1 MQFLHNKNVFALL
14 LSQSLQSLAGV
25 LVTIVLMVRVYQM
38 TDSVFLAGLVLSFM
52 SFASIAASFCISPVL
67 RNLGF
72 KKVLAFANLLRA
84 IFTILM
90 AYSVSHNGQVYF
102 WITLLFVFCFS
113 FAGAF
118 FQPARFALLP
128 IIVPKEQYVK
138 ANGVIS
144 LSNQLFLTAGWGLGG
159 LLTYAVPFELVV
171 GAAICLFVL
180 SGASI
185 SVLLVNEKETE
196 GTVETASD
204 GNIWRHLMIIPVVRD
219 ITVMDMIEALAGS
232 VWSSA
237 ILLAFTAAVLHET
250 EVWWGMFNASYFIG
264 AIVGSVIAIRF
275 SAFFAQNM
283 GYAIVFSSLVMSA
296 LTLLF
301 SFSPI
306 PFLCALTCAAMG
318 PFYQVRDICQETML
332 QEVIPEQMRIGIIAA
347 KNAILT
353 PWSGITYSI
362 MGFVADTAGA
372 KTAFLAAAAL
382 YGITFLIALAQPRL
396 LHYKRENRVQ

>member
-1 MQFLHNKNVFALL
+1 
-14 LSQSLQSLAGV
+14 
-25 LVTIVLMVRVYQM
+25 MVRVYQM

-72 KKVLAFANLLRA
+72 KKVLAYANLLRA
-84 IFTILM
+84 VFAILM

-102 WITLLFVFCFS
+102 WLTLLFVFCFS

-196 GTVETASD
+196 GTVKTASAR
-204 GNIWRHLMIIPVVRD
+204 NIWKDLMIIPVVRD

-275 SAFFAQNM
+275 SAFFAQKM
-283 GYAIVFSSLVMSA
+283 GYAIAFSSLVMSA

-306 PFLCALTCAAMG
+306 PFLCALACAAMG

-332 QEVIPEQMRIGIIAA
+332 QEVIPEQMRIGIMAA

-362 MGFVADTAGA
+362 MGFVADAAGA
-372 KTAFLAAAAL
+372 KTAFLAAAVL
-382 YGITFLIALAQPRL
+382 YGMTFFIALAQPRL

>member
-72 KKVLAFANLLRA
+72 KKVLVFANLQRA
-84 IFTILM
+84 VFTILM
-90 AYSVSHNGQVYF
+90 AYSVSHHGQVFF

-180 SGASI
+180 SGVSI
-185 SVLLVNEKETE
+185 SLLHINEEETDE
-196 GTVETASD
+196 KAETASARS
-204 GNIWRHLMIIPVVRD
+204 IWKDLMIIPVVRD

-264 AIVGSVIAIRF
+264 AIVGSIIAIRF
-275 SAFFAQNM
+275 SVFFEQNM
-283 GYAIVFSSLVMSA
+283 GYAIMFSSLVMSV

-306 PFLCALTCAAMG
+306 PLLCALTCAAMG
-318 PFYQVRDICQETML
+318 PFYQVRDICQETVL
-332 QEVIPEQMRIGIIAA
+332 QEAIPEQKRIGIMAA

-362 MGFVADTAGA
+362 MGLVADAAGA
-372 KTAFLAAAAL
+372 KMAFITAGVL
-382 YGITFLIALAQPRL
+382 YGMTFLIALAQPRL
-396 LHYKRENRVQ
+396 LHYKRESRAQ

>member
-84 IFTILM
+84 VFTILM

-306 PFLCALTCAAMG
+306 PFLCALACAAMG

-362 MGFVADTAGA
+362 MGFVADMAGA

>member
-1 MQFLHNKNVFALL
+1 
-14 LSQSLQSLAGV
+14 
-25 LVTIVLMVRVYQM
+25 MVRVYQM

-52 SFASIAASFCISPVL
+52 SFASIAASFYISPVL

-84 IFTILM
+84 VFTILM
-90 AYSVSHNGQVYF
+90 AYSVSHHGQVFF

-180 SGASI
+180 SGVSI
-185 SVLLVNEKETE
+185 SLLHVNEEETD
-196 GTVETASD
+196 GKAETASARS
-204 GNIWRHLMIIPVVRD
+204 IWKDLMIIPVVRD

-264 AIVGSVIAIRF
+264 AIVGSVIAIHF
-275 SAFFAQNM
+275 SAFFEQNM
-283 GYAIVFSSLVMSA
+283 GYAIMFSSLVMSV

-306 PFLCALTCAAMG
+306 PFLCALACAAMG
-318 PFYQVRDICQETML
+318 PFYQVRDICQETVL
-332 QEVIPEQMRIGIIAA
+332 QEAIPEQKRIGIMAA

-362 MGFVADTAGA
+362 MGLVADAAGA
-372 KTAFLAAAAL
+372 KTAFITAGVL
-382 YGITFLIALAQPRL
+382 YGMTFLIALAQPRL
-396 LHYKRENRVQ
+396 LHYKRESRAQ

>member
-84 IFTILM
+84 VFTILM
-90 AYSVSHNGQVYF
+90 AYSVSHHGQVFF

-118 FQPARFALLP
+118 FQPVRFALLP

-180 SGASI
+180 SGGSI
-185 SVLLVNEKETE
+185 SLLHINEEETDE
-196 GTVETASD
+196 KAETASARS
-204 GNIWRHLMIIPVVRD
+204 IWKDLMIIPVVRD

-264 AIVGSVIAIRF
+264 AIAGSVIAIRF
-275 SAFFAQNM
+275 SAFFEQNM
-283 GYAIVFSSLVMSA
+283 GYAIMFSSLVMSA

-306 PFLCALTCAAMG
+306 PFLCALACAAMG

-332 QEVIPEQMRIGIIAA
+332 QEAIPEQKRIGIMAA

-362 MGFVADTAGA
+362 MGLVADAAGA
-372 KTAFLAAAAL
+372 KTAFITAGVL
-382 YGITFLIALAQPRL
+382 YGMTFLIALAQPRL
-396 LHYKRENRVQ
+396 LHYKRESRAQ

>member
-1 MQFLHNKNVFALL
+1 
-14 LSQSLQSLAGV
+14 
-25 LVTIVLMVRVYQM
+25 MVRVYQM

-72 KKVLAFANLLRA
+72 KKVLVFANLLRA
-84 IFTILM
+84 VFTILM
-90 AYSVSHNGQVYF
+90 AYSVSHHGQVFF

-159 LLTYAVPFELVV
+159 LLTYVVPFELVV

-180 SGASI
+180 SGVSI
-185 SVLLVNEKETE
+185 SLLHINEEETDE
-196 GTVETASD
+196 KAETASARS
-204 GNIWRHLMIIPVVRD
+204 IWKDLMIIPVVRD

-264 AIVGSVIAIRF
+264 AIVGSIIAIRF
-275 SAFFAQNM
+275 SVFFEQNM
-283 GYAIVFSSLVMSA
+283 GYAIMFSSLVMSV

-306 PFLCALTCAAMG
+306 PLLCALACAAMG
-318 PFYQVRDICQETML
+318 PFYQVRDICQETVL
-332 QEVIPEQMRIGIIAA
+332 QEAIPEQKRIGIMAA

-362 MGFVADTAGA
+362 MGLVADAAGA
-372 KTAFLAAAAL
+372 KMAFITAGVL
-382 YGITFLIALAQPRL
+382 YGMTFLIALAQPRL
-396 LHYKRENRVQ
+396 LHYKRESRAQ

>member
-72 KKVLAFANLLRA
+72 KKVLVFANLLRA
-84 IFTILM
+84 VFTILM
-90 AYSVSHNGQVYF
+90 AYSVSHHGQVFF

-138 ANGVIS
+138 VNGVIS
-144 LSNQLFLTAGWGLGG
+144 LSNQLFLTAGWGIGG

-180 SGASI
+180 SGVSI
-185 SVLLVNEKETE
+185 SLLHINEEETDE
-196 GTVETASD
+196 KAETASARS
-204 GNIWRHLMIIPVVRD
+204 IWKDLMIIPVVRD

-264 AIVGSVIAIRF
+264 AIVGSIIAIRF
-275 SAFFAQNM
+275 SVFFEQNM
-283 GYAIVFSSLVMSA
+283 GYAIMFSSLVMSV

-306 PFLCALTCAAMG
+306 PLLCALTCAAMG
-318 PFYQVRDICQETML
+318 PFYQVRDICQETVL
-332 QEVIPEQMRIGIIAA
+332 QEAIPEQKRIGIMAA

-362 MGFVADTAGA
+362 MGLVADAAGA
-372 KTAFLAAAAL
+372 KMAFITAGVL
-382 YGITFLIALAQPRL
+382 YGMTFLIALAQPRL
-396 LHYKRENRVQ
+396 LHYKRESRAQ

>member
-1 MQFLHNKNVFALL
+1 MHNKNVFALL

-84 IFTILM
+84 VFTILI
-90 AYSVSHNGQVYF
+90 AYSVSHHGQVFF

-180 SGASI
+180 SGVSI
-185 SVLLVNEKETE
+185 SLLHINEEETDE
-196 GTVETASD
+196 KAETASARS
-204 GNIWRHLMIIPVVRD
+204 IWKDLMIIPVVRD

-264 AIVGSVIAIRF
+264 AIVGSVIAICF
-275 SAFFAQNM
+275 SAFFEQNI
-283 GYAIVFSSLVMSA
+283 GYAIMFSSLVMSA

-306 PFLCALTCAAMG
+306 PFLCALACAAMG
-318 PFYQVRDICQETML
+318 PFYQVRDICQETVL
-332 QEVIPEQMRIGIIAA
+332 QEAIPEQKRIGIMAA

-362 MGFVADTAGA
+362 MGLVADAAGA
-372 KTAFLAAAAL
+372 KTAFITAGVL
-382 YGITFLIALAQPRL
+382 YGMTFLIALAQPRL
-396 LHYKRENRVQ
+396 LHYKRESRAQ

>member
-1 MQFLHNKNVFALL
+1 
-14 LSQSLQSLAGV
+14 
-25 LVTIVLMVRVYQM
+25 MVRVYQM
-38 TDSVFLAGLVLSFM
+38 TDSVFLASLILSFM
-52 SFASIAASFCISPVL
+52 SFASIAASFCVSPVL
-67 RNLGF
+67 RILGF
-72 KKVLAFANLLRA
+72 KKVLAGANLLRA
-84 IFTILM
+84 VFTILM
-90 AYSVSHNGQVYF
+90 AYSVTHHGQAFF

-128 IIVPKEQYVK
+128 IIVPKKQYVK

-180 SGASI
+180 SAASI
-185 SVLLVNEKETE
+185 SVLHVNEEE
-196 GTVETASD
+196 AAGTAETASVRS
-204 GNIWRHLMIIPVVRD
+204 IWKDLMIIPIVRD

-275 SAFFAQNM
+275 SSFFERNM
-283 GYAIVFSSLVMSA
+283 GYAIMFSSLVMSA

-301 SFSPI
+301 SFSPV
-306 PFLCALTCAAMG
+306 PFLCALACAAMG

-332 QEVIPEQMRIGIIAA
+332 QEVIPEQKRIGIMAA

-353 PWSGITYSI
+353 PWSGVTYSI
-362 MGFVADTAGA
+362 MGLVADAAGA
-372 KTAFLAAAAL
+372 KIAFIAAAAL
-382 YGITFLIALAQPRL
+382 YIMTFLIALAQPRL
-396 LHYKRENRVQ
+396 IHYRRENRVQ

>member
-1 MQFLHNKNVFALL
+1 
-14 LSQSLQSLAGV
+14 
-25 LVTIVLMVRVYQM
+25 MVRVYQM

-72 KKVLAFANLLRA
+72 KKVLVFANLLRA
-84 IFTILM
+84 VFTILM
-90 AYSVSHNGQVYF
+90 AYSVSHHGQVFF

-180 SGASI
+180 SGVSI
-185 SVLLVNEKETE
+185 SLLHINEEETDE
-196 GTVETASD
+196 KAETASARS
-204 GNIWRHLMIIPVVRD
+204 IWKDLMIIPVVRD

-275 SAFFAQNM
+275 SAFFEQNM
-283 GYAIVFSSLVMSA
+283 GYAIMFSSLVMSA

-306 PFLCALTCAAMG
+306 PFLCALACAAMG
-318 PFYQVRDICQETML
+318 PFYQLRDICQETVL
-332 QEVIPEQMRIGIIAA
+332 QEAIPEQKRIGIMAA

-362 MGFVADTAGA
+362 MGLVADAAGA
-372 KTAFLAAAAL
+372 KTAFITAGVL
-382 YGITFLIALAQPRL
+382 YGMTFLIALLQPRL
-396 LHYKRENRVQ
+396 LHYKRESRAQ

>member
-72 KKVLAFANLLRA
+72 KKVLVFANLLRA
-84 IFTILM
+84 VFTILM
-90 AYSVSHNGQVYF
+90 AYSVSHHGQVFF

-180 SGASI
+180 SGVSI
-185 SVLLVNEKETE
+185 SLLHINEEETDE
-196 GTVETASD
+196 KAETASARS
-204 GNIWRHLMIIPVVRD
+204 IWKDLMIIPVVRD

-264 AIVGSVIAIRF
+264 AIAGSIIAIRF
-275 SAFFAQNM
+275 SAFFEQNM
-283 GYAIVFSSLVMSA
+283 GYAIMFSSLVMSV

-306 PFLCALTCAAMG
+306 PFLCALACAAMG
-318 PFYQVRDICQETML
+318 PFYQVRDICQETVL
-332 QEVIPEQMRIGIIAA
+332 QEAIPEQRRIGIMAA

-362 MGFVADTAGA
+362 MGLVADAAGA
-372 KTAFLAAAAL
+372 KMAFITAGVL
-382 YGITFLIALAQPRL
+382 YGMTFLIALAQPRL
-396 LHYKRENRVQ
+396 LHYKRESRAQ

>member
-38 TDSVFLAGLVLSFM
+38 TDSVFLASLILSFM
-52 SFASIAASFCISPVL
+52 SFASIAASFCVSPVL
-67 RNLGF
+67 RILGF
-72 KKVLAFANLLRA
+72 KKVLAGANLLRA
-84 IFTILM
+84 VFTILM
-90 AYSVSHNGQVYF
+90 AYSVTHHGQAFF

-128 IIVPKEQYVK
+128 IIVPKKQYVK

-159 LLTYAVPFELVV
+159 LLTYAVPFEPVV

-185 SVLLVNEKETE
+185 SVLHVNEEE
-196 GTVETASD
+196 DAGTAETASVRS
-204 GNIWRHLMIIPVVRD
+204 IWKDLMIIPIVRD

-264 AIVGSVIAIRF
+264 AIVGSVVAIRF
-275 SAFFAQNM
+275 SSFFERNM
-283 GYAIVFSSLVMSA
+283 GYAIMFSSLVMSA

-301 SFSPI
+301 SFSPV
-306 PFLCALTCAAMG
+306 PFLCALACAAMG

-332 QEVIPEQMRIGIIAA
+332 QEVIPEQKRIGIMAA

-353 PWSGITYSI
+353 PWSGVTFSI
-362 MGFVADTAGA
+362 MGLVADAAGA
-372 KTAFLAAAAL
+372 KIAFIAAAAL
-382 YGITFLIALAQPRL
+382 YIMTFLIALAQPRL
-396 LHYKRENRVQ
+396 VHYRRENRVQ

>member
-1 MQFLHNKNVFALL
+1 
-14 LSQSLQSLAGV
+14 
-25 LVTIVLMVRVYQM
+25 MVRVYQM

-72 KKVLAFANLLRA
+72 KKVLVFANLLRA
-84 IFTILM
+84 VFTILM
-90 AYSVSHNGQVYF
+90 AYSVSHHGQVFF

-180 SGASI
+180 SGGSI
-185 SVLLVNEKETE
+185 SLLHINEEETDE
-196 GTVETASD
+196 KAETVSARS
-204 GNIWRHLMIIPVVRD
+204 IWKDLMIIPVVRD

-264 AIVGSVIAIRF
+264 AIVGSIIAIRF
-275 SAFFAQNM
+275 SVFFEQNM
-283 GYAIVFSSLVMSA
+283 GYAIMFSSLVMSV

-306 PFLCALTCAAMG
+306 PFLCALACAAMG
-318 PFYQVRDICQETML
+318 PFYQVRDICQETVL
-332 QEVIPEQMRIGIIAA
+332 QEAIPEQKRIGIMAA

-362 MGFVADTAGA
+362 MGLVADAAGA
-372 KTAFLAAAAL
+372 KMAFITAGVL
-382 YGITFLIALAQPRL
+382 YGMTFLIALAQPRL
-396 LHYKRENRVQ
+396 LHYKRESRAQ

>member
-1 MQFLHNKNVFALL
+1 
-14 LSQSLQSLAGV
+14 
-25 LVTIVLMVRVYQM
+25 MVRVYQM

-72 KKVLAFANLLRA
+72 KKVLVFANLLRA
-84 IFTILM
+84 VFTILM
-90 AYSVSHNGQVYF
+90 AYSVSHHGQVFF

-159 LLTYAVPFELVV
+159 LLTYVVPFELVV

-180 SGASI
+180 SGVSI
-185 SVLLVNEKETE
+185 SLLHINEEETDE
-196 GTVETASD
+196 KAETASARS
-204 GNIWRHLMIIPVVRD
+204 IWKDLMIIPVVRD

-264 AIVGSVIAIRF
+264 AIVSSIIAIRF
-275 SAFFAQNM
+275 SVFFEQNM
-283 GYAIVFSSLVMSA
+283 GYAIMFSSLVMSV

-306 PFLCALTCAAMG
+306 PLLCALACAAMG
-318 PFYQVRDICQETML
+318 PFYQVRDICQETVL
-332 QEVIPEQMRIGIIAA
+332 QEAIPEQKRIGIMAA

-362 MGFVADTAGA
+362 MGLVADAAGA
-372 KTAFLAAAAL
+372 KMAFITAGVL
-382 YGITFLIALAQPRL
+382 YGMTFLIALAQPRL
-396 LHYKRENRVQ
+396 LHYKRESRAQ

>member
-1 MQFLHNKNVFALL
+1 
-14 LSQSLQSLAGV
+14 
-25 LVTIVLMVRVYQM
+25 MVRVYQM
-38 TDSVFLAGLVLSFM
+38 TDSVFLASLILSFM
-52 SFASIAASFCISPVL
+52 SFASIAASFCVSPVL
-67 RNLGF
+67 RILGF
-72 KKVLAFANLLRA
+72 KKVLAGANLLRA
-84 IFTILM
+84 VFTILM
-90 AYSVSHNGQVYF
+90 AYSVTHHGQAFF
-102 WITLLFVFCFS
+102 WITLLFVLCFS

-128 IIVPKEQYVK
+128 IIVPKKQYVK
-138 ANGVIS
+138 VNGVIS

-180 SGASI
+180 SAASI
-185 SVLLVNEKETE
+185 SVLHVNEEE
-196 GTVETASD
+196 AAGTAETASVRS
-204 GNIWRHLMIIPVVRD
+204 IWKDLMIIPIVRD

-275 SAFFAQNM
+275 SSFFERNM
-283 GYAIVFSSLVMSA
+283 GYAIMFSSLVMSA

-301 SFSPI
+301 SFSPV
-306 PFLCALTCAAMG
+306 PFICALACAAMG

-332 QEVIPEQMRIGIIAA
+332 QEVIPEQKRIGIMAA

-353 PWSGITYSI
+353 PWSGVTYSI
-362 MGFVADTAGA
+362 MGLVADAAGA
-372 KTAFLAAAAL
+372 KIAFIAAAAL
-382 YGITFLIALAQPRL
+382 YIMTFLIALAQPRL
-396 LHYKRENRVQ
+396 IHYRRENRVQ

>member
-14 LSQSLQSLAGV
+14 LAQSFQSLAGV

-38 TDSVFLAGLVLSFM
+38 TDSVLLASLILSFM
-52 SFASIAASFCISPVL
+52 SFASIAASFCVSPVL
-67 RNLGF
+67 RILGF
-72 KKVLAFANLLRA
+72 KKVLAGANLLRA
-84 IFTILM
+84 VFTILM
-90 AYSVSHNGQVYF
+90 AYSVTHHGQAFF

-128 IIVPKEQYVK
+128 IIVPKKQYVK

-180 SGASI
+180 SAASI
-185 SVLLVNEKETE
+185 SVLHVNEEE
-196 GTVETASD
+196 AAGTAETASARS
-204 GNIWRHLMIIPVVRD
+204 IWKDLMIIPIVRD

-275 SAFFAQNM
+275 SAFFERNM
-283 GYAIVFSSLVMSA
+283 GYAIMFSSLVMSA

-301 SFSPI
+301 SFSPV
-306 PFLCALTCAAMG
+306 PFLCALACAAMG

-332 QEVIPEQMRIGIIAA
+332 QEVIPEQKRIGIMAA

-353 PWSGITYSI
+353 PWSGVTYSI
-362 MGFVADTAGA
+362 MGLVADAAGA
-372 KTAFLAAAAL
+372 KIAFIAAAAL
-382 YGITFLIALAQPRL
+382 YIMTFLIALAQPRL
-396 LHYKRENRVQ
+396 VHYRRENRVQ

>member
-84 IFTILM
+84 VFTILM

-102 WITLLFVFCFS
+102 WVTLLFVFCFS

-159 LLTYAVPFELVV
+159 MLTYAVPFELVV

-180 SGASI
+180 SGTSI

-196 GTVETASD
+196 GTVETASARS
-204 GNIWRHLMIIPVVRD
+204 IWKDLMIIPVVRD

-237 ILLAFTAAVLHET
+237 ILLAFTAAVLRES

-275 SAFFAQNM
+275 SAFFEQNM

-306 PFLCALTCAAMG
+306 PFLCALACAAMG

-332 QEVIPEQMRIGIIAA
+332 QEVIPEQMRIGIMAA
-347 KNAILT
+347 KNAMLT

-362 MGFVADTAGA
+362 MGIVADAAGA

-382 YGITFLIALAQPRL
+382 YGMTFLIALAQPRL

>member
-72 KKVLAFANLLRA
+72 KKVLVFANLLRA
-84 IFTILM
+84 VFTILM
-90 AYSVSHNGQVYF
+90 AYSVSHHGQVFF

-180 SGASI
+180 SGVSI
-185 SVLLVNEKETE
+185 SLLHINEEETDE
-196 GTVETASD
+196 KAETASARS
-204 GNIWRHLMIIPVVRD
+204 IWKDLMIIPVVRD

-264 AIVGSVIAIRF
+264 AIVGSIIAIRF
-275 SAFFAQNM
+275 SVFFEQNM
-283 GYAIVFSSLVMSA
+283 GYAIMFSSLVMSV

-306 PFLCALTCAAMG
+306 PFLCALACAAMG
-318 PFYQVRDICQETML
+318 PFYQVRDICQETVL
-332 QEVIPEQMRIGIIAA
+332 QEAIPEQKRIGIMAA

-362 MGFVADTAGA
+362 MGLVADAAGA
-372 KTAFLAAAAL
+372 KMAFITAGVL
-382 YGITFLIALAQPRL
+382 YGMTFLIALAQPRL
-396 LHYKRENRVQ
+396 LHYKRESRAQ

>member
-1 MQFLHNKNVFALL
+1 
-14 LSQSLQSLAGV
+14 
-25 LVTIVLMVRVYQM
+25 MVRVYQM
-38 TDSVFLAGLVLSFM
+38 TDSVFLASLVLSFM

-84 IFTILM
+84 VFTILM
-90 AYSVSHNGQVYF
+90 AYSVSHHGQVFF

-159 LLTYAVPFELVV
+159 LLMYAVPFELVV

-180 SGASI
+180 SGVSI
-185 SVLLVNEKETE
+185 SLLHINEEETD
-196 GTVETASD
+196 GKAETASTRS
-204 GNIWRHLMIIPVVRD
+204 IWKDLMIIPVVRD

-250 EVWWGMFNASYFIG
+250 EVWWGMVNASYFIG
-264 AIVGSVIAIRF
+264 AIAGSVIAIRF
-275 SAFFAQNM
+275 SAFFEQNM
-283 GYAIVFSSLVMSA
+283 GYAIMFSSLVMSA

-306 PFLCALTCAAMG
+306 PFLCALSCAAMG
-318 PFYQVRDICQETML
+318 PFYQVRDICQETVL
-332 QEVIPEQMRIGIIAA
+332 QEAIPEQKRIGIMAA

-362 MGFVADTAGA
+362 MGLVADAAGA
-372 KTAFLAAAAL
+372 KMAFITAGVL
-382 YGITFLIALAQPRL
+382 YGMTFLIALAQPRL
-396 LHYKRENRVQ
+396 LHYKRESRAQ

>member
-1 MQFLHNKNVFALL
+1 
-14 LSQSLQSLAGV
+14 
-25 LVTIVLMVRVYQM
+25 MVRVYQM

-72 KKVLAFANLLRA
+72 KKVLVFANLLRA
-84 IFTILM
+84 VFTILM
-90 AYSVSHNGQVYF
+90 AYSVSHHGQVFF

-180 SGASI
+180 SGVSI
-185 SVLLVNEKETE
+185 SLLHINEEETDE
-196 GTVETASD
+196 KAETASARS
-204 GNIWRHLMIIPVVRD
+204 IWKDLMIIPVVRD

-264 AIVGSVIAIRF
+264 AIVGSVIAICF
-275 SAFFAQNM
+275 SAFFEQNI
-283 GYAIVFSSLVMSA
+283 GYAIMFSSLVMSA

-306 PFLCALTCAAMG
+306 PFLCALACAAMG
-318 PFYQVRDICQETML
+318 PFYQVRDICQETVL
-332 QEVIPEQMRIGIIAA
+332 QEAIPEQKRIGIMAA

-362 MGFVADTAGA
+362 MGLVADAAGA
-372 KTAFLAAAAL
+372 KTAFITAGVL
-382 YGITFLIALAQPRL
+382 YGMTFLIALAQPRL
-396 LHYKRENRVQ
+396 LHYKRESRAQ

>member
-1 MQFLHNKNVFALL
+1 
-14 LSQSLQSLAGV
+14 
-25 LVTIVLMVRVYQM
+25 M

-185 SVLLVNEKETE
+185 SVLLVNKKETE

-204 GNIWRHLMIIPVVRD
+204 GNIWRHLMIITVVRD

-306 PFLCALTCAAMG
+306 PFLCALACAAMG

-362 MGFVADTAGA
+362 MGFVADMAGA

>member
-1 MQFLHNKNVFALL
+1 
-14 LSQSLQSLAGV
+14 
-25 LVTIVLMVRVYQM
+25 M
-38 TDSVFLAGLVLSFM
+38 TDSVFLAGLILSFM
-52 SFASIAASFCISPVL
+52 SFASIAASFCVSPVL
-67 RNLGF
+67 RILGF
-72 KKVLAFANLLRA
+72 KKVLAGANLLRA
-84 IFTILM
+84 VFIILM
-90 AYSVSHNGQVYF
+90 AYSVTHHGQAFF

-128 IIVPKEQYVK
+128 IIVPKKQYVK

-185 SVLLVNEKETE
+185 SVLHVNEEE
-196 GTVETASD
+196 AAGTAETASVT
-204 GNIWRHLMIIPVVRD
+204 GTAETASARSIWKDLMIIPIVRD

-264 AIVGSVIAIRF
+264 AIVGSVVAIHF
-275 SAFFAQNM
+275 SSFFERNM
-283 GYAIVFSSLVMSA
+283 GYAIMFSSLVMSA

-301 SFSPI
+301 SFSPV
-306 PFLCALTCAAMG
+306 PFLCALACAAMG
-318 PFYQVRDICQETML
+318 PFYQVREICQETML
-332 QEVIPEQMRIGIIAA
+332 QEVIPEQKRIGIMAA

-353 PWSGITYSI
+353 PWSGVTYSI
-362 MGFVADTAGA
+362 MGLVADAAGA
-372 KTAFLAAAAL
+372 KIAFIAAAVL
-382 YGITFLIALAQPRL
+382 YIMTFLIALAQPRL
-396 LHYKRENRVQ
+396 VHYRRENRVQ

>member
-72 KKVLAFANLLRA
+72 KKVLVFANLLRA
-84 IFTILM
+84 VFTILM
-90 AYSVSHNGQVYF
+90 AYSVSHHGQVFF

-159 LLTYAVPFELVV
+159 LLTYVVPFELVV

-180 SGASI
+180 SGVSI
-185 SVLLVNEKETE
+185 SLLHINEEETDE
-196 GTVETASD
+196 KAETASARS
-204 GNIWRHLMIIPVVRD
+204 IWKDLMIIPVVRD

-264 AIVGSVIAIRF
+264 AIVGSIIAIRF
-275 SAFFAQNM
+275 SVFFEQNM
-283 GYAIVFSSLVMSA
+283 GYAIMFSSLVMSV

-306 PFLCALTCAAMG
+306 PLLCALACAAMG
-318 PFYQVRDICQETML
+318 PFYQVRDICQETVL
-332 QEVIPEQMRIGIIAA
+332 QEAIPEQKRSGIMAA

-362 MGFVADTAGA
+362 MGLVADAAGA
-372 KTAFLAAAAL
+372 KMAFITAGVL
-382 YGITFLIALAQPRL
+382 YGMTFLIALAQPRL
-396 LHYKRENRVQ
+396 LHYKRESRAQ

>member
-84 IFTILM
+84 VFTILM
-90 AYSVSHNGQVYF
+90 AYSVSHHGQVFF

-180 SGASI
+180 SGVSI
-185 SVLLVNEKETE
+185 SLLHVNEEETD
-196 GTVETASD
+196 GKAETASARS
-204 GNIWRHLMIIPVVRD
+204 IWKDLMIIPVVRD

-264 AIVGSVIAIRF
+264 AIVGSIIAIRF
-275 SAFFAQNM
+275 SVFFEQNM
-283 GYAIVFSSLVMSA
+283 GYAIMFSSLVMSV

-306 PFLCALTCAAMG
+306 PFLCALACAAMG
-318 PFYQVRDICQETML
+318 PFYQVRDICQETVL
-332 QEVIPEQMRIGIIAA
+332 QEAIPEQKRIGIMAA

-362 MGFVADTAGA
+362 MGLVADAAGA
-372 KTAFLAAAAL
+372 KMAFITAGVL
-382 YGITFLIALAQPRL
+382 YGMTFLIALAQPRL
-396 LHYKRENRVQ
+396 LHYKRESRAQ

>member
-72 KKVLAFANLLRA
+72 KKVLVFANLLRA
-84 IFTILM
+84 VFTILM
-90 AYSVSHNGQVYF
+90 AYSVSHHGQVFF

-180 SGASI
+180 SGGSI
-185 SVLLVNEKETE
+185 SLLHINEEETDE
-196 GTVETASD
+196 KAETVSARS
-204 GNIWRHLMIIPVVRD
+204 IWKDLMIIPVVRD

-264 AIVGSVIAIRF
+264 AIVGSIIAIRF
-275 SAFFAQNM
+275 SVFFEQNM
-283 GYAIVFSSLVMSA
+283 GYAIMFSSLVMSV

-306 PFLCALTCAAMG
+306 PFLCALACAAMG
-318 PFYQVRDICQETML
+318 PFYQVRDICQETVL
-332 QEVIPEQMRIGIIAA
+332 QEAIPEQKRIGIMAA

-362 MGFVADTAGA
+362 MGLVADAAGA
-372 KTAFLAAAAL
+372 KMAFITAGVL
-382 YGITFLIALAQPRL
+382 YGMTFLIALAQPRL
-396 LHYKRENRVQ
+396 LHYKRESRAQ

>member
-72 KKVLAFANLLRA
+72 KKVLVFANLLRA
-84 IFTILM
+84 VFTILM
-90 AYSVSHNGQVYF
+90 AYSVSHHGQVFF

-159 LLTYAVPFELVV
+159 LLTYVVPFELVV

-180 SGASI
+180 SGVSI
-185 SVLLVNEKETE
+185 SLLHINEEETDE
-196 GTVETASD
+196 KAETASARS
-204 GNIWRHLMIIPVVRD
+204 IWKDLMIIPVVRD

-264 AIVGSVIAIRF
+264 AIVGSIIAIRF
-275 SAFFAQNM
+275 SVFFEQNM
-283 GYAIVFSSLVMSA
+283 GYAIMFSSLVMSV

-306 PFLCALTCAAMG
+306 PLLCALACAAMG
-318 PFYQVRDICQETML
+318 PFYQVRDICQETVL
-332 QEVIPEQMRIGIIAA
+332 QEAIPEQKRIGIMAA

-362 MGFVADTAGA
+362 MGLVADAAGA
-372 KTAFLAAAAL
+372 KMAFITAGVL
-382 YGITFLIALAQPRL
+382 YGMTFLIALAQPRL
-396 LHYKRENRVQ
+396 LHYKRESRAQ

>member
-1 MQFLHNKNVFALL
+1 
-14 LSQSLQSLAGV
+14 
-25 LVTIVLMVRVYQM
+25 MVRVYQM
-38 TDSVFLAGLVLSFM
+38 TDSVFLASLVLSFM
-52 SFASIAASFCISPVL
+52 SFASIAASFCISSVL

-84 IFTILM
+84 VFTILM
-90 AYSVSHNGQVYF
+90 AYSVSHHGQVFF

-180 SGASI
+180 SGVSI
-185 SVLLVNEKETE
+185 SLLHVNEEETD
-196 GTVETASD
+196 GKAETASARS
-204 GNIWRHLMIIPVVRD
+204 IWKDLMIIPVVRD

-264 AIVGSVIAIRF
+264 AIVGSVIAIHF
-275 SAFFAQNM
+275 SAFFEQNM
-283 GYAIVFSSLVMSA
+283 GYAIMFSSLVMSV

-306 PFLCALTCAAMG
+306 PFLCALACAAMG
-318 PFYQVRDICQETML
+318 PFYQVRDICQETVL
-332 QEVIPEQMRIGIIAA
+332 QEAIPEQKRIGIMAA

-362 MGFVADTAGA
+362 MGLVADAAGA
-372 KTAFLAAAAL
+372 KTAFITAGVL
-382 YGITFLIALAQPRL
+382 YGMTFLIALAQPRL
-396 LHYKRENRVQ
+396 LHYKRES

>member
-38 TDSVFLAGLVLSFM
+38 TDSVFFAGLVLSFM
-52 SFASIAASFCISPVL
+52 SFASIAASFCVSPVL

-72 KKVLAFANLLRA
+72 KKVLAGANLLRA
-84 IFTILM
+84 VFTILM
-90 AYSVSHNGQVYF
+90 AYSVTHHGQAFF

-128 IIVPKEQYVK
+128 IIVPKEHYVK

-159 LLTYAVPFELVV
+159 LLTYAVPFEVVV

-180 SGASI
+180 SGVSLKGLHIIEKTTDETDEKASGR
-185 SVLLVNEKETE
+185 S
-196 GTVETASD
+196 
-204 GNIWRHLMIIPVVRD
+204 IWKDLMIIPIVRD
-219 ITVMDMIEALAGS
+219 ITFMDMIEALAGS

-237 ILLAFTAAVLHET
+237 ILLAFTAVVLHET
-250 EVWWGMFNASYFIG
+250 EAWWGMFNASYFIG

-275 SAFFAQNM
+275 SAFFERNM
-283 GYAIVFSSLVMSA
+283 GCAIIFCSLVMAA

-301 SFSPI
+301 SFSTI
-306 PFLCALTCAAMG
+306 PFLCALACAAMG

-332 QEVIPEQMRIGIIAA
+332 QEVIPEQKRIGIMAA

-353 PWSGITYSI
+353 PWSGVTYSI
-362 MGFVADTAGA
+362 MGLVADAAGA
-372 KTAFLAAAAL
+372 KTVFIAAAAL
-382 YGITFLIALAQPRL
+382 YIVTFLIALAQPRL
-396 LHYKRENRVQ
+396 VHYRRENRVQ

>member
-1 MQFLHNKNVFALL
+1 
-14 LSQSLQSLAGV
+14 
-25 LVTIVLMVRVYQM
+25 MVRVYQM

-72 KKVLAFANLLRA
+72 KKVLVFANLQRA
-84 IFTILM
+84 VFTILM
-90 AYSVSHNGQVYF
+90 AYSVSHHGQVFF

-180 SGASI
+180 SGVSI
-185 SVLLVNEKETE
+185 SLLHINEEETDE
-196 GTVETASD
+196 KAETASARS
-204 GNIWRHLMIIPVVRD
+204 IWKDLMIIPVVRD

-264 AIVGSVIAIRF
+264 AIVGSIIAIRF
-275 SAFFAQNM
+275 SVFFEQNM
-283 GYAIVFSSLVMSA
+283 GYAIMFSSLVMSV

-306 PFLCALTCAAMG
+306 PLLCALTCAAMG
-318 PFYQVRDICQETML
+318 PFYQVRDICQETVL
-332 QEVIPEQMRIGIIAA
+332 QEAIPEQKRIGIMAA

-362 MGFVADTAGA
+362 MGLVADAAGA
-372 KTAFLAAAAL
+372 KMAFITAGVL
-382 YGITFLIALAQPRL
+382 YGMTFLIALAQPRL
-396 LHYKRENRVQ
+396 LHYKRESRAQ

>member
-14 LSQSLQSLAGV
+14 LSQSFQSLAGV

-38 TDSVFLAGLVLSFM
+38 TDSVFLASLILSLM
-52 SFASIAASFCISPVL
+52 SFASIAASFCVSPVL
-67 RNLGF
+67 RILGF
-72 KKVLAFANLLRA
+72 EKVLAGANLLRA
-84 IFTILM
+84 VFAILM
-90 AYSVSHNGQVYF
+90 AYSVTHHGQAFF

-118 FQPARFALLP
+118 FQPVRFALLP
-128 IIVPKEQYVK
+128 IIVPKKQYVK

-159 LLTYAVPFELVV
+159 LLTYAVPFEVVV

-180 SGASI
+180 SAASLN
-185 SVLLVNEKETE
+185 VLHINEKTTG
-196 GTVETASD
+196 GTDETASARS
-204 GNIWRHLMIIPVVRD
+204 IWKDLMIIPIVRD

-275 SAFFAQNM
+275 SAFFERNM
-283 GYAIVFSSLVMSA
+283 GYAIMFSSLVMSA

-301 SFSPI
+301 SFSPV
-306 PFLCALTCAAMG
+306 PFLCALACAAMG

-332 QEVIPEQMRIGIIAA
+332 QEVIPEQKRIGIMAA

-353 PWSGITYSI
+353 PWSGVTYSI
-362 MGFVADTAGA
+362 MGLVADAAGA
-372 KTAFLAAAAL
+372 KIAFIAAAAL
-382 YGITFLIALAQPRL
+382 YIMTFLIALAQPRL
-396 LHYKRENRVQ
+396 VHYRRENRVQ

>member
-84 IFTILM
+84 VFTILI
-90 AYSVSHNGQVYF
+90 AYSVSHHGQVFF

-180 SGASI
+180 SRVSI
-185 SVLLVNEKETE
+185 SLLHINEEETD
-196 GTVETASD
+196 GKAETASARS
-204 GNIWRHLMIIPVVRD
+204 IWKDLMIIPVVRD

-237 ILLAFTAAVLHET
+237 ILLAFTAAVLHAT

-264 AIVGSVIAIRF
+264 AIVGSVIARF
-275 SAFFAQNM
+275 SAFFEQNM
-283 GYAIVFSSLVMSA
+283 GYAIMFSSLVMSA

-306 PFLCALTCAAMG
+306 PFLCALACAAMG
-318 PFYQVRDICQETML
+318 PFYQVRDICQETVL
-332 QEVIPEQMRIGIIAA
+332 QEAIPEQKRIGIMAA

-362 MGFVADTAGA
+362 MGLVADAAGA
-372 KTAFLAAAAL
+372 KMAFITAGVL
-382 YGITFLIALAQPRL
+382 YGMTFLIALAQPRL
-396 LHYKRENRVQ
+396 LHYKRESRAQ